1 MSKRC
6 RFAGT
11 LAAIWPWAAWRCCC
25 QTLAWR
31 SDEAERNRKK
41 QLKALNAD
49 STRAVRGLHV
59 GWPCFQRLPSW
70 EGQTLEN
77 SWKHC
82 KLSWTSGQTTNELI
96 QNKTSWN
103 YPLPKP
109 LGLCNAHFIP
119 WRPLRLWSGLRK
131 SRRREPWQ
139 IEMPVSQQALLTSK
153 SSKPR
158 NWSRNQIHRIMS
170 KMGQE
175 WSNVKIKSL
184 RRPRRIRKWKW
195 ASPWSSLS
203 YPWLLLW
210 LWLLRACSHFGE
222 ALAHHPNGFQDAQPQ
237 LVCKALAMD
246 LPKRKAISVHAPAT
260 LAGSLHQSIGWPES
274 VFGLHRKS
282 DWTSR
287 CCQWWDF
294 AHLSK
299 PSCGQKHLLGHHQ
312 VW

>member
-25 QTLAWR
+25 QTLAW
-31 SDEAERNRKK
+31 SRKK
-41 QLKALNAD
+41 QKETTQ
-49 STRAVRGLHV
+49 STQRRQHQGCQLHV

-77 SWKHC
+77 SWKHR

-109 LGLCNAHFIP
+109 LGLCDAHFIP
-119 WRPLRLWSGLRK
+119 WRPLRLWSGLHK

-175 WSNVKIKSL
+175 WSRMVKCQNQI
-184 RRPRRIRKWKW
+184 I
-195 ASPWSSLS
+195 ASSSKNS
-203 YPWLLLW
+203 
-210 LWLLRACSHFGE
+210 
-222 ALAHHPNGFQDAQPQ
+222 
-237 LVCKALAMD
+237 
-246 LPKRKAISVHAPAT
+246 
-260 LAGSLHQSIGWPES
+260 
-274 VFGLHRKS
+274 
-282 DWTSR
+282 
-287 CCQWWDF
+287 
-294 AHLSK
+294 
-299 PSCGQKHLLGHHQ
+299 
-312 VW
+312 